1 MDAENRKRHVTLR
14 DVAEAAGVSTMT
26 VSNVLLGR
34 VGRMSPQTK
43 ERIETE
49 IARLDYRP
57 NSTGRGLRTAAWQ
70 SIGMLIVDDA
80 PAFLAGSFMTN
91 IVAGLSNQLNAQN
104 HTLVLQGVAPGQF
117 TSALFVRDI
126 RTDGICGYLSG
137 NDSVRQ
143 ATIQAL
149 LHLRQPIVVFQETLR
164 FPGHDFCSVR
174 LDDRAGGRMLAEEVI
189 GAGAR
194 RLVMLVPRLYWP
206 GIAERVAGVREVVQ
220 AHRAEI
226 SLRLLKSPGTG
237 FDTVRQAVAR
247 DIDDHGVPDA
257 ILAANDQMGIAV
269 LKLLPG
275 KGLIVPRDVLV
286 TGFNAFDF
294 LHYSDP
300 VLTSIRSPAYEM
312 GARGAQEMLERL
324 RTGQFSAPEIVLPV
338 SLQRGGTT

>member
-34 VGRMSPQTK
+34 VGRMSPQTR
-43 ERIETE
+43 ERIEAE
-49 IARLDYRP
+49 ITRLDYRP
-57 NSTGRGLRTAAWQ
+57 NSTARGLRTAAWQ

-80 PAFLAGSFMTN
+80 PTFLSGSFMTN

-104 HTLVLQGVAPGQF
+104 HTLVLQGVTTGKL
-117 TSALFVRDI
+117 SGALFVRDI

-137 NDSVRQ
+137 NDASRQ
-143 ATIQAL
+143 ATIETL
-149 LHLRQPIVVFQETLR
+149 LNLRQPIVVFQETLR
-164 FPGHDFCSVR
+164 FPGRDFCSVR
-174 LDDRAGGRMLAEEVI
+174 LDDRAGGRMLADEVI
-189 GAGAR
+189 GAGAKQ
-194 RLVMLVPRLYWP
+194 LVMLVPRLYWP
-206 GIAERVAGVREVVQ
+206 GIAERVAGVRERVQ
-220 AHRAEI
+220 AHG
-226 SLRLLKSPGTG
+226 SVTLRLLKSPGTA
-237 FDTVRQAVAR
+237 FETVQQAVAR
-247 DIDDHGVPDA
+247 DIDTHGVPDA

-269 LKLLPG
+269 LKLLPS

-286 TGFNAFDF
+286 TGFNAFEF

-324 RTGQFSAPEIVLPV
+324 RTGQFAAPEIVLPV
-338 SLQRGGTT
+338 TLQRGGST